1 MITYKDYVA
10 GWLNLSVSHFLNDFP
25 STYERM
31 QYSLITCVDSN
42 KNPASL
48 LEQSPE
54 LELLR
59 PGARSLGQG
68 LLVPT
73 KKILAAHH
81 HNKMFFGF
89 DEIWFFPSEPL
100 QPKPDT
106 AWLVGPARVEDR
118 TLNAL
123 GSWMTANSCTLALG
137 GGTGLNFVLK
147 ARGLVK
153 YFVGISTDQP
163 SVDDVLTYVEY
174 EVPAIGDPVRLA
186 EDVVVDDRV
195 EFLGEGKR
203 DVAE

>member
-1 MITYKDYVA
+1 
-10 GWLNLSVSHFLNDFP
+10 
-25 STYERM
+25 
-31 QYSLITCVDSN
+31 
-42 KNPASL
+42 
-48 LEQSPE
+48 
-54 LELLR
+54 
-59 PGARSLGQG
+59 
-68 LLVPT
+68 
-73 KKILAAHH
+73 
-81 HNKMFFGF
+81 MFFGF

-106 AWLVGPARVEDR
+106 AWLVGPARVEGR
-118 TLNAL
+118 TLKAL